1 MGGETMSDAAP
12 PKALEVQNNVTK
24 PPPSDVQKTAADEQP
39 RKPRDEQQRNSRG
52 EQPRKPRDEQQ
63 RNSRGEQPRKP
74 RDEQPRKPR
83 DEQPRNS
90 RDEQPRND
98 RDGQPRSQRAD
109 LGDRERRGRGDI
121 GDRDRDRRESR
132 GRRDDDRS
140 FRDRDRP
147 RRRSRSPGD
156 RFRRGGPDRGGP
168 DRGRGGPDRDRGGQ
182 DRGRSGYGDR
192 DSGGYGRRE
201 RFDDRDSGY
210 GGRDR
215 SRSPPRRRKKPSAWD
230 INENNEKIIIDPTL
244 TKQQQA
250 VQQQQTAAL
259 MQQRMLLLQA
269 NQSSMVNRQRNRIY
283 IGSIS
288 FELQEAEVRSA
299 FEPFGKIMSM
309 DMPLEFPGR
318 SKGFCFIEFEDGD
331 DAERAIETMNGFT
344 LHGRQIKVGRPTALQ
359 RTAAPQNIL
368 NAGLGGMSTGGMSTG
383 VMSENAQNVQDQVR
397 HAIEMTRS
405 GVQPNAA
412 AANRRVYVGS
422 IAWELQS
429 ENIKQVFEAFGQVL
443 SCQLIPNPETGQHKG
458 YGFVEFA
465 NEQSARDAVNNMN
478 GFELCGRQLKVGPA
492 KSGTAAPP
500 MPNRPNM
507 QHNQMMAAAPPVPA
521 GLPPPVAMPPALPRA
536 GAAPQHQ
543 PMALPPPT
551 GNQKLDRMIGEVAHF
566 GGPSCCLVLFNMVTP
581 EEVDEGLRG
590 EVREECSQY
599 GQVDSVVCHVSDP
612 NASRGDT
619 SAVQIYVLF
628 TQVDSAQRAMAG
640 LDQRM
645 FGGQVVTARLFDEG
659 RYSMRQFLQ

>member
-1 MGGETMSDAAP
+1 MNNHVSHVTN
-12 PKALEVQNNVTK
+12 NNVIHVANNHVSHVTNNRVSHVTNNHVIRVTNNHVTTVTDNHVANVLISVTV
-24 PPPSDVQKTAADEQP
+24 SDVDVVISGTATVTVGKAAVAEMMTAPLEIVTDHVVEAGVLATV
-39 RKPRDEQQRNSRG
+39 SVVV
-52 EQPRKPRDEQQ
+52 
-63 RNSRGEQPRKP
+63 
-74 RDEQPRKPR
+74 
-83 DEQPRNS
+83 
-90 RDEQPRND
+90 
-98 RDGQPRSQRAD
+98 
-109 LGDRERRGRGDI
+109 GRTVV
-121 GDRDRDRRESR
+121 
-132 GRRDDDRS
+132 GRTVVVVGRTVTVVGRTVAVVATVTVTVVATAVENGS
-140 FRDRDRP
+140 MTAIVATAVEIAVGHHHAAV
-147 RRRSRSPGD
+147 RSPA
-156 RFRRGGPDRGGP
+156 RGILT
-168 DRGRGGPDRDRGGQ
+168 
-182 DRGRSGYGDR
+182 
-192 DSGGYGRRE
+192 
-201 RFDDRDSGY
+201 
-210 GGRDR
+210 
-215 SRSPPRRRKKPSAWD
+215 KTTK
-230 INENNEKIIIDPTL
+230 KIIIDPTL